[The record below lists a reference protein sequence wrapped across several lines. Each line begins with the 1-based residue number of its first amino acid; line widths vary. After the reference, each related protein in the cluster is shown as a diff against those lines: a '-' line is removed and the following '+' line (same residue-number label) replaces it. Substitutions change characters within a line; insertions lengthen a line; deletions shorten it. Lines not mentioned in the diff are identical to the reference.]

1 MENLLSTRIPIAIPS
16 NGPIPP
22 FPRLQGSRF
31 DPKTAETVAFADIF
45 LKKNISYDTY
55 GDIVERRHLTCVEE
69 YGGGFFKPNTFKRKK
84 ALIAYPKSG
93 SEFTRSL
100 VLAAF
105 GMLIHHKT
113 IIRSPTGR
121 LSEPNKLDYTS
132 CDCFMLQ
139 RDHDIGL
146 KGFNESRLKFY
157 HREAIL
163 LIRSPFECI
172 FHHYI
177 FLSKSRIKEGY
188 ILKNLFIENKGWGNF
203 VVERIRLWEKL
214 YTHWIKGMKRG
225 GIVYYER
232 LEADT
237 ETELLRFGGLMGFTW
252 IDKNRLDCTLNRGR
266 PINFRSGAYSTSID
280 PYSPAQKLQISEA
293 IDRIQLLLM
302 EYGFDPL
309 PTEMYKFYEPTDLLF
324 ETDKSDR
331 KY

>member
-31 DPKTAETVAFADIF
+31 DPKSAETVAFADIY
-45 LKKNISYDTY
+45 LKLNSSYD
-55 GDIVERRHLTCVEE
+55 GEFPVLHNLICVEE

-84 ALIAYPKSG
+84 ALISYPKSG
-93 SEFTRSL
+93 SEFTRAL

-105 GMLIHHKT
+105 GMLIHQKT
-113 IIRSPTGR
+113 IRRSPTGR
-121 LSEPNKLDYTS
+121 LSEPNKLNYTS

-172 FHHYI
+172 FHNYI

-188 ILKNLFIENKGWGNF
+188 ILKNLFIENEGNKQTNNSF
-203 VVERIRLWEKL
+203 SI
-214 YTHWIKGMKRG
+214 
-225 GIVYYER
+225 
-232 LEADT
+232 
-237 ETELLRFGGLMGFTW
+237 
-252 IDKNRLDCTLNRGR
+252 
-266 PINFRSGAYSTSID
+266 INS
-280 PYSPAQKLQISEA
+280 
-293 IDRIQLLLM
+293 QLLV
-302 EYGFDPL
+302 FNF
-309 PTEMYKFYEPTDLLF
+309 T
-324 ETDKSDR
+324 
-331 KY
+331 